1 MTADWKQQRAGLRQ
15 RLQDA
20 SGIPALAAVAREFP
34 AFQASMQLQA
44 VDAVEQARQT
54 TGLMDRL
61 TRRIIHH
68 VVAGRD
74 RPAPGAWAWL
84 ACGSQG
90 RGEQT
95 VHTDQDNAL
104 VYADGLAAAA
114 DEWFSETA
122 RQISKGLDACGLAYC
137 PGGVGPA
144 NQEWRRPVSSW
155 RRAMLNVI
163 RYPEN
168 RAVMLA
174 THYLDLRVIDGPAEL
189 FDPLR
194 NETLTVASDNRRFM
208 ARLRHGATRPAP
220 PLNVFGRLRTAWFG
234 KNAGRLDLK
243 QGGILPLVQLARC
256 YAVRGGLP
264 ALHTLDR
271 LQQAQAAGLL
281 SEAGA
286 DALREAYTSLTR
298 IRARLH
304 AESIQD
310 GKSLHNQLPISR
322 MTSAEQSDLR
332 CAFRSIATMQ
342 QALRQA
348 VLGEGL

>member
-1 MTADWKQQRAGLRQ
+1 MTADWRQQRAGLRQ
-15 RLQDA
+15 RLHDA
-20 SGIPALAAVAREFP
+20 SGIPALAVIASDFP
-34 AFQASMQLQA
+34 AFQATMQVQA

-54 TGLMDRL
+54 TELMDRL
-61 TRRIIHH
+61 TRGVIHQ

-74 RPAPGAWAWL
+74 RPAPGPWAWL

-104 VYADGLAAAA
+104 IYADGLSATA
-114 DEWFSETA
+114 DDWFAETA
-122 RQISKGLDACGLAYC
+122 RQISSGLDACGLAYC

-144 NQEWRRPVSSW
+144 NDEWRRPLSRW
-155 RRAMLNVI
+155 RRAMLDVI
-163 RYPEN
+163 RYPDN

-194 NETLTVASDNRRFM
+194 NEVLAVASDDRRFM

-234 KNAGRLDLK
+234 NNAGRLDLK

-264 ALHTLDR
+264 ALHTLER
-271 LQQAQAAGLL
+271 LQQAQAAGML

-286 DALREAYTSLTR
+286 DALRQAYTSLAA

-304 AESIQD
+304 AGAIQD
-310 GKSLHNQLPISR
+310 GKPLHNQLPISQ

-332 CAFRSIATMQ
+332 RAFRSIATMQ
-342 QALRQA
+342 QALRHA